1 MKTLVKL
8 SSVVAVA
15 IFAVV
20 QAHATLITNDTFTYA
35 NGDLQTVSGG
45 IWSNFSGTIALNVTN
60 LNGNGLAFVT
70 GVNSKDDQLIFDGTH
85 HVDMLFASF
94 DWIPT
99 ATAGSVGG
107 AYFSMFKDGTTFNF
121 EART

>member
-20 QAHATLITNDTFTYA
+20 QAHATLLTNDTFTYA
-35 NGDLQTVSGG
+35 NGDLNVVSGG
-45 IWSNFSGTIALNVTN
+45 IWSNFSGATALNVTN

-70 GVNSKDDQLIFDGTH
+70 GVNSKDDQLRFDGSH
-85 HVDMLFASF
+85 QSDILFVSF

-107 AYFSMFKDGTTFNF
+107 AYFSLFKDDSTFNF
-121 EART
+121 E